1 MDDATIVPANVDD
14 CEEIMEMIVCL
25 SQYEKMES
33 SVKIDACRL
42 KADLVRGKFCCL
54 VCKNQAGALLGFALF
69 VYTYDI
75 QSGKKIYLED
85 LFVKEEYRKQGIG
98 SKLWNALAAK
108 CKENDCSYLEFS
120 VLKWNKDAKEFYKR
134 RGCKNYTE
142 LNDKEIFRYT
152 IGSS

>member
-1 MDDATIVPANVDD
+1 MDEATILPANLDD
-14 CEEIMEMIVCL
+14 CEEIMEMIKCL
-25 SQYEKMES
+25 AQYEKMES
-33 SVKIDACRL
+33 SVKIDASRL
-42 KADLVRGKFCCL
+42 KADLVKGKFYCL
-54 VCKNQAGALLGFALF
+54 VCKNQAGILLGFALF

-98 SKLWNALAAK
+98 SKLWNALAVK

-142 LNDKEIFRYT
+142 LNDKEIFRCV